1 MSGLV
6 RLYPR
11 SWRARYEPEFLDLL
25 ETRPPSVRDRID
37 IVRGAIDARLDAGS
51 PCERNRETRLAAAA
65 AIAAGVLW
73 VAWLTI
79 SIRAVDVL
87 DPAPV
92 RDLGRWLS
100 LLAGLGLA
108 ASHLSLGL
116 VSLGRMRAWG
126 GAASGIAATFFGV
139 SAFGGG
145 LAAVLGLVASMGLA
159 AAIAGRSL
167 PSWIGVGW
175 VMATVLVMAAFYGLV
190 ASHWTDP
197 STMEPAI
204 AYGIAWIVI
213 GLTVLLRGVP
223 TRVADDASVG
233 SGG

>member
-51 PCERNRETRLAAAA
+51 PCQRNRETRLAAAA

-108 ASHLSLGL
+108 ASHLSLGQ
-116 VSLGRMRAWG
+116 VSLG
-126 GAASGIAATFFGV
+126 GV

-145 LAAVLGLVASMGLA
+145 PAAVLGLVASMGLA

-175 VMATVLVMAAFYGLV
+175 VVATVLVMAAFYGLV

>member
-1 MSGLV
+1 M
-6 RLYPR
+6 
-11 SWRARYEPEFLDLL
+11 
-25 ETRPPSVRDRID
+25 
-37 IVRGAIDARLDAGS
+37 
-51 PCERNRETRLAAAA
+51 
-65 AIAAGVLW
+65 
-73 VAWLTI
+73 AWLTI
-79 SIRAVDVL
+79 SIRAVEVV
-87 DPAPV
+87 DPEPI

-108 ASHLSLGL
+108 ASHLLLGH

-175 VMATVLVMAAFYGLV
+175 VVATVLVIAALYRLV

-197 STMEPAI
+197 STMEPAL

-223 TRVADDASVG
+223 TPVADGTPVG